1 MPLARGQQS
10 CTVRPSGENP
20 AAFLAG
26 VCRPERE
33 IWRGGSSASCRDPAA
48 ISPGPGRKVRILTET
63 LSPSSPG
70 ARQPWYRGV
79 SGYAW
84 LVLVVASLG
93 WLFDTFDQQLFTLIR
108 NRSLE
113 DLLSRTVG
121 PDQLKPVVQ
130 YWGYVLTSV
139 FLTGFALGGFI
150 FGVLGDKIGRTRT
163 MMITI
168 FIYAIFTGLNAF
180 VQNPYQ
186 YAVCR
191 FLTALGIGGE
201 FGAGASIVAEVWPA
215 RSRPMALGVLQS
227 LSTVGNMLAALST
240 YLLSNTEWQYVYL
253 LGIVPALLVVIIRL
267 FIKEP
272 ESWNAAASH
281 AAEKHKELGSLKA
294 LFTEPGVS
302 RNTYAALLIAT
313 AGVLGLWGIGYFQT
327 DFLRQMMDAA
337 GYSQAEKQR
346 FTSFIF
352 GLRFQIGG
360 FIGMYLYAALS
371 ERMGRR
377 PALVLIYIGAL
388 ISIQGAFWGITEIS
402 QARIWSFFLGL
413 FTLAP
418 FSAFAVY
425 FPELF
430 PTRLRSTGVGVCY
443 NAARLVAA
451 VGIWG
456 MGSVAARFASTTD
469 PVYGY
474 RMAASIMS
482 CLYLFGFIGLWL
494 APETRGKPLPE

>member
-1 MPLARGQQS
+1 M
-10 CTVRPSGENP
+10 
-20 AAFLAG
+20 
-26 VCRPERE
+26 
-33 IWRGGSSASCRDPAA
+33 
-48 ISPGPGRKVRILTET
+48 TET
-63 LSPSSPG
+63 LNTAPPETN
-70 ARQPWYRGV
+70 QPWYRGV

-93 WLFDTFDQQLFTLIR
+93 WLFDTFDQQLFTLFR
-108 NRSLE
+108 NRSRE
-113 DLLSRTVG
+113 DILSRTVS
-121 PDQLKPVVQ
+121 PENLKPVVQ
-130 YWGYVLTSV
+130 YWSYILTSI
-139 FLTGFALGGFI
+139 FLTGFALGGFL

-168 FIYAIFTGLNAF
+168 FVYAIFTGLNAL
-180 VQNPYQ
+180 VQTPYQ
-186 YAVCR
+186 YAACR

-227 LSTVGNMLAALST
+227 LSTVGNMMAALVT
-240 YLLSNTEWQYVYL
+240 YLLSNTQWQYVYL
-253 LGIVPALLVVIIRL
+253 IGIAPALLVVFIRL

-272 ESWNAAASH
+272 ESWNRAASKATASH
-281 AAEKHKELGSLKA
+281 EELGSLKA
-294 LFTEPGVS
+294 LFTERGVS

-313 AGVLGLWGIGYFQT
+313 AGVLGLWGISYFQT
-327 DFLRQMMDAA
+327 DFLRQMAA
-337 GYSQAEKQR
+337 AEGYSVAEAQR
-346 FTSFIF
+346 FTAFIF

-371 ERMGRR
+371 ERIGRR
-377 PALVLIYIGAL
+377 PALVFIYVGAL
-388 ISIQGAFWGITEIS
+388 ISIYGAFWGIHEIN
-402 QARIWSFFLGL
+402 QAKVWSFFLGL

-451 VGIWG
+451 VGVWG
-456 MGSVAARFASTTD
+456 MGSVAAQFVSATD

-474 RMAASIMS
+474 RIAATIMS
-482 CLYLFGFIGLWL
+482 SLYLFGFIGLWL